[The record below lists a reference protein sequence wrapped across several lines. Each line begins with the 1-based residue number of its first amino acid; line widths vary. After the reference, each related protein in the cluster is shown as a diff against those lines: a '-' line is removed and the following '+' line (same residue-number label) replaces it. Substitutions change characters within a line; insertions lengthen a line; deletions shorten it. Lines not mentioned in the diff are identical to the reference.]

1 MFTCEECGKE
11 VDHLLLDGYTFGDRM
26 LEGIT
31 FTIKK
36 RKNGKLYCADYPK
49 TEYTNGLNMKR
60 WVQLCN
66 EYLDD
71 IDILTCPECGQDVGV
86 NLEAEQRDI
95 EPTVIG
101 LSSLGDIFG
110 KE

>member
-1 MFTCEECGKE
+1 MFKCEECGKE
-11 VDHLLLDGYTFGDRM
+11 VDNLRLDGYLFGERI
-26 LEGIT
+26 LEGII
-31 FTIKK
+31 FIIKK

-86 NLEAEQRDI
+86 NLEAEWRNT
-95 EPTVIG
+95 EPTTVG
-101 LSSLGDIFG
+101 VSSLGGILR